1 MKLKLLTFAFAF
13 VIVQNCFA
21 VLSAPNPVSPAN
33 NTTGQ
38 VTNVLLDWSFVA
50 SSGYFYPSINSITIN
65 GIQNQKITILNN
77 LGEKVYTT
85 TKCNALETIV
95 VSGLAKGVYFVRV
108 NDRVLKFMKE

>member
-21 VLSAPNPVSPAN
+21 VVSAPNPVSPAN

-50 SSGYFYPSINSITIN
+50 SSGCFYPAINSITIN

-77 LGEKVYTT
+77 LGEKVFANTN
-85 TKCNALETIV
+85 CNALE
-95 VSGLAKGVYFVRV
+95 SFDASDLAKGVYFVRV